1 MKVIVSYRKAG
12 EVFDQLQLVKVQVE
26 DEYSSTWRREVGEA
40 LDLPYWKWR
49 RVEAP
54 LPGAC
59 THWQCQWEG
68 SVYKVVVLE
77 EIVPPELLLDKAWEL
92 ELSRLQELFEIPEE
106 DLVRG

>member
-1 MKVIVSYRKAG
+1 MKVIVSCREAG
-12 EVFDQLQLVKVQVE
+12 QIFDQLQLVEVQAE
-26 DEYSSTWRREVGEA
+26 DEYYSTWRREVGEA

-54 LPGAC
+54 LAGAC

-68 SVYKVVVLE
+68 SIYKVVILE
-77 EIVPPELLLDKAWEL
+77 EMVPPESLLDKAWEL
-92 ELSRLQELFEIPEE
+92 ELSRMQKIFEIPEE